1 MSSRYSP
8 RVDVLLGVA
17 LTAAGLYIAHQSA
30 SLPKIPAQAYGPG
43 FFPQL
48 VGYALSASGV
58 LMAARALG
66 RSFRS
71 NRGNSS
77 VSGDQTSDDQTSTD
91 RASTDR
97 ASTDRTNDDRTRI
110 GQLNA
115 GPPNESDR
123 APADML
129 EHADTSNRDGPNWA
143 AIVWVLAGLA
153 GIAWAM
159 NTVGFLIMVPIF
171 LLGYLHLVGEPFLRS
186 LLVVAASTTA
196 AWYGF
201 AVLLRVQIPPGLLE
215 LLR

>member
-1 MSSRYSP
+1 MSSRYP
-8 RVDVLLGVA
+8 LRVDVLLGVA

-48 VGYALSASGV
+48 VGYALSASGL

-71 NRGNSS
+71 NGGNSS
-77 VSGDQTSDDQTSTD
+77 VRGDRTSDD

-97 ASTDRTNDDRTRI
+97 ASI
-110 GQLNA
+110 GQPNA
-115 GPPNESDR
+115 GPPGQSDR
-123 APADML
+123 APADL
-129 EHADTSNRDGPNWA
+129 LKHADTLNRDGPNWA

-153 GIAWAM
+153 SIAWAM

>member
-1 MSSRYSP
+1 MSSRYP
-8 RVDVLLGVA
+8 LRVDVLLGVA

-66 RSFRS
+66 RSLRS
-71 NRGNSS
+71 GRGNSS
-77 VSGDQTSDDQTSTD
+77 AGG
-91 RASTDR
+91 
-97 ASTDRTNDDRTRI
+97 DRTRI
-110 GQLNA
+110 GELNA
-115 GPPNESDR
+115 GPPSQSDR

-129 EHADTSNRDGPNWA
+129 EHAGTLNRDRPNWA

-171 LLGYLHLVGEPFLRS
+171 LLGYLHLVGEPFPRS

>member
-1 MSSRYSP
+1 VSSRYPP

-66 RSFRS
+66 RHVR
-71 NRGNSS
+71 RGT
-77 VSGDQTSDDQTSTD
+77 GDPSADV
-91 RASTDR
+91 
-97 ASTDRTNDDRTRI
+97 
-110 GQLNA
+110 
-115 GPPNESDR
+115 DR
-123 APADML
+123 APSNEASAERTGNHQTGTGRASAGMPGQSNRSTSDTL
-129 EHADTSNRDGPNWA
+129 KHADPLNRDGPNWA

-201 AVLLRVQIPPGLLE
+201 AVLLKVQIPPGLLE

>member
-1 MSSRYSP
+1 VSSRYSP

-97 ASTDRTNDDRTRI
+97 TNDDRTRI

-129 EHADTSNRDGPNWA
+129 EHAGTSNRDGPNWA

>member
-1 MSSRYSP
+1 MSSRHP
-8 RVDVLLGVA
+8 PQVDVLLGVA

-58 LMAARALG
+58 LMAARAVG
-66 RSFRS
+66 RHVH
-71 NRGNSS
+71 RGT
-77 VSGDQTSDDQTSTD
+77 GDPSADVD
-91 RASTDR
+91 RALGNEASAERGGNDQACAGQ
-97 ASTDRTNDDRTRI
+97 ASTGAPGQPDRST
-110 GQLNA
+110 
-115 GPPNESDR
+115 
-123 APADML
+123 ADTL
-129 EHADTSNRDGPNWA
+129 KHADTLNRVGPNWA
-143 AIVWVLAGLA
+143 AVVWVLAGLA

-186 LLVVAASTTA
+186 LLVVAASTAA

-201 AVLLRVQIPPGLLE
+201 AVLLKVQIPPGLLE